1 MAFGSAGRTASY
13 GVANLRLGSAQGL
26 TGAGTQQVS
35 QNTTGV
41 YGSSESG
48 DQFSYQVTLLDK
60 NNDGR
65 AALTAGAAVENNH
78 EGMIS
83 WLKGTAIGVTGTG
96 SLGIGP
102 GTFGVTGKK
111 AEIGRRL
118 GRVG

>member
-1 MAFGSAGRTASY
+1 M
-13 GVANLRLGSAQGL
+13 
-26 TGAGTQQVS
+26 
-35 QNTTGV
+35 
-41 YGSSESG
+41 
-48 DQFSYQVTLLDK
+48 TLLDN

-65 AALTAGAAVENNH
+65 ADLTAGAPVENNH

-83 WLKGTAIGVTGTG
+83 WLKGTATDVTGTG